1 MSLRPPNG
9 AHRDHCSIASPMKE
23 TVVPNP
29 ISLVKTWALEQATAI
44 HSVTRPL
51 PAQATP
57 LR

>member
-9 AHRDHCSIASPMKE
+9 GGRDDCRTAVVMKE

-29 ISLVKTWALEQATAI
+29 LTLVKAWALEQATAI
-44 HSVTRPL
+44 RSVTAPL
-51 PAQATP
+51 PAKSLP

>member
-1 MSLRPPNG
+1 MGTMES
-9 AHRDHCSIASPMKE
+9 SPLVLKE

-29 ISLVKTWALEQATAI
+29 ITLVKTWALEQATAI

-51 PAQATP
+51 PAQASP